1 MGIKTKNMYF
11 QTFGKSLYSFETPYP
26 RVCITPMFLAC
37 VFVCAHNYVNVVAT
51 NVEVIFLTL
60 NHALNV
66 SSRHFEILLFIT
78 IPSSPK
84 LWRKE

>member
-1 MGIKTKNMYF
+1 MQHSPSSPPPFDT
-11 QTFGKSLYSFETPYP
+11 P

-84 LWRKE
+84 LWRKERNSGKKFS